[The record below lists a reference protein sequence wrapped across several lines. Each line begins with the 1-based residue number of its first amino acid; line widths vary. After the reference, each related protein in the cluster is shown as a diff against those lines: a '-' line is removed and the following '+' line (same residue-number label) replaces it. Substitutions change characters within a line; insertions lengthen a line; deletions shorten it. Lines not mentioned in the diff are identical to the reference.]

1 MSVRITGGALRGRI
15 VEVPTAE
22 DLRPT
27 PSMAREALFS
37 MLGQRLDGW
46 RVVDLCAG
54 SGVMSLEFASRGARV
69 EACER
74 NPKTARQLRATFAQL
89 GAEITV
95 LVGDAAAL
103 AGGMQPRPS
112 LVYLDPP
119 FRQDLAGWLDV
130 GASLDPER
138 LVLEHP
144 PTFAVPREVGGLTL
158 DRRRSYGGVAIAIY
172 TAISAA
178 SAD

>member
-1 MSVRITGGALRGRI
+1 MSVRITGGVLRGRL

-46 RVVDLCAG
+46 SVVDLCAG

-74 NPKTARQLRATFAQL
+74 NPKTARQLQATFAKL
-89 GAEITV
+89 GAEIT
-95 LVGDAAAL
+95 LRVGDAAVL
-103 AGGMQPRPS
+103 VRGMPTQPS

-119 FRQDLAGWLDV
+119 FRQDLSGWLDL
-130 GASLDPER
+130 GASLAPQR

-144 PTFAVPREVGGLTL
+144 PTFAAPPRVGRLSL
-158 DRRRSYGGVAIAIY
+158 DRRRAYAGVGIAIY
-172 TAISAA
+172 VEVPVVSTE
-178 SAD
+178 

>member
-1 MSVRITGGALRGRI
+1 MSVRITGGALRGRL

-74 NPKTARQLRATFAQL
+74 NPKTARQLQATFAKL
-89 GAEITV
+89 GVEINVRVGDSAV
-95 LVGDAAAL
+95 LVRGL
-103 AGGMQPRPS
+103 PTRPS

-119 FRQDLAGWLDV
+119 FRQDLSGWLDL
-130 GASLDPER
+130 GASLAPER

-144 PTFAVPREVGGLTL
+144 PTFAAPQRIGDLTL
-158 DRRRSYGGVAIAIY
+158 DRRRTYGGVAIGIY
-172 TAISAA
+172 IELPAISA
-178 SAD
+178 D